1 MGPMDTNVDEY
12 RGGDGRGDEYRSLF
26 ENAIEGMYRTTSDGR
41 YLRANP
47 ALARILGYAC
57 PEEMQGAITDIARQL
72 YVEEADRER
81 FKVALRDNA
90 EVRDFEARVYRHDGS
105 IIWITENA
113 RVVRD
118 DRGKV
123 LYYEG
128 TVEDITARRYANEQ
142 LRLAGAVFSSA
153 AEGIVICD
161 GDALVLAVNPAFTTL
176 TGWTAAEVIG
186 KTNPLL
192 AAEMSD
198 EAKLKEI
205 AAAGAAGQ
213 PWTGELWAKRADG
226 TLFPASVSVSTVRA
240 AAGAIESRIFLFA
253 DISQR
258 IAYERQIHYQAR
270 YDALTRLVNRNSATR
285 FLEQAMH
292 EARTSG
298 LRLALLFLDVDRFKD
313 VNDSLGHSAGD
324 DLLQQLA
331 RRLSSCVRVSDIVGR
346 LGGDEFVVVLPAL
359 SSMEAIE
366 SCVEKLLYAFAEPF
380 TVGDQLLHVSCSIG
394 IAVFP
399 DDATTIDALMSHAD
413 MAMYDAKTSGG
424 GWSYFNGDMRNQ
436 YAARV
441 TIANELRRALD
452 QRRFR
457 LAYQPKVDATTDL
470 IIGAEALVR
479 CRTAAGVELSPADF
493 IPIAERTGMIGAI
506 GDWVLYETCA
516 QIKRWRDAGI
526 AVPPIS
532 INISASQFR
541 DAVLTKKIGAALAA
555 AGLPASALEI
565 EVTESMMAADAVRAT
580 AVLAEINGMGI
591 HIAIDDFGTG
601 YSSFAYLKRFPI
613 DTVKIDRAFIQGL
626 PDDEKDG
633 AIVSSLIGL
642 GSHLGFEV
650 LAEGV
655 ETAAQRD
662 FLVARGC
669 RLIQG
674 YFYARPLEVDD
685 FAWRLKG
692 SLG

>member
-1 MGPMDTNVDEY
+1 MDTNVDEH
-12 RGGDGRGDEYRSLF
+12 RGGDGRSDEFRSLF
-26 ENAIEGMYRTTSDGR
+26 ENAIEGMYRTTADGR

-47 ALARILGYAC
+47 ALASILGYPC
-57 PEEMQGAITDIARQL
+57 PDAMQSAITDIARQL

-81 FKVALRDNA
+81 FTRALHDNV
-90 EVRDFEARVYRHDGS
+90 EVRDFEARVYRKDGT

-118 DRGKV
+118 TAGMV

-142 LRLAGAVFSSA
+142 LKLAGAVFSSA

-161 GDALVLAVNPAFTTL
+161 GDGMVLAINPAFSVI
-176 TGWTAAEVIG
+176 TGWTSEQVIDRR
-186 KTNPLL
+186 NPLL

-198 EAKLKEI
+198 DGKLKEI
-205 AAAGAAGQ
+205 AAAGAAGH

-226 TLFPASVSVSTVRA
+226 TLFPASVSVSTVRSTQ
-240 AAGAIESRIFLFA
+240 GEIESRIYLFA

-270 YDALTRLVNRNSATR
+270 YDALTRLVNRNTATR

-292 EARTSG
+292 EVRSTG

-313 VNDSLGHSAGD
+313 VNDSMGHTAGD
-324 DLLQQLA
+324 ELLQQLA

-359 SSMEAIE
+359 SSMDAIE

-380 TVGDQLLHVSCSIG
+380 TIADQLLHVSCSIG

-399 DDATTIDALMSHAD
+399 DDAGTVDALMSHAD

-424 GWSYFNGDMRNQ
+424 GWSYFNGDMKSQ

-441 TIANELRRALD
+441 TIANELRRGLD

-457 LAYQPKVDATTDL
+457 LAYQPKVDAATGL
-470 IIGAEALVR
+470 IVGAEALVR
-479 CRTAAGVELSPADF
+479 CRTAAGLELSPADF

-541 DAVLTKKIGAALAA
+541 DAVLTKKIGSALSA

-565 EVTESMMAADAVRAT
+565 EITELVMAADAVRAA
-580 AVLAEINGMGI
+580 AVLAEINAMGI
-591 HIAIDDFGTG
+591 RIAIDDFGTG

-613 DTVKIDRAFIQGL
+613 DTVKIDRTFIQGL
-626 PDDEKDG
+626 PEDEKDC
-633 AIVSSLIGL
+633 AIVTSLIGL

-655 ETAAQRD
+655 ETAPQRD
-662 FLVARGC
+662 FLVTEGC

-674 YFYARPLEVDD
+674 FFYARPLEVDD